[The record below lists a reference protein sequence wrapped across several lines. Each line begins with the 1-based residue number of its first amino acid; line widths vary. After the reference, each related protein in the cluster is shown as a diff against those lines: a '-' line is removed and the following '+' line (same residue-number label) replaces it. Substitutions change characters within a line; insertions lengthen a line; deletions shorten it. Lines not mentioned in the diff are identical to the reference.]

1 MLLDLKKDIDHNF
14 ADNKRR
20 EQMDKETI
28 KVIKRNLTFKELP
41 KDIQKGWIDSMAID
55 MIESFDEGI
64 HNKKT
69 ATIDAKK
76 YYLDWN
82 SDRKYVLFHSSF
94 FGIQAEEQDRFDN

>member
-1 MLLDLKKDIDHNF
+1 
-14 ADNKRR
+14 
-20 EQMDKETI
+20 MDKETI

-41 KDIQKGWIDSMAID
+41 KDIQKGWIDSLATDI
-55 MIESFDEGI
+55 IQSFDEGV

-69 ATIDAKK
+69 ATIDAKQ

-94 FGIQAEEQDRFDN
+94 HGIQAEEQDRFDN

>member
-1 MLLDLKKDIDHNF
+1 MY
-14 ADNKRR
+14 
-20 EQMDKETI
+20 KETI

-41 KDIQKGWIDSMAID
+41 KDIQKGWIDSLATDI
-55 MIESFDEGI
+55 IQSFDEGV

-69 ATIDAKK
+69 ATIDAKQ

-94 FGIQAEEQDRFDN
+94 HGIQAENQEDYDKGKEDADWWNDA